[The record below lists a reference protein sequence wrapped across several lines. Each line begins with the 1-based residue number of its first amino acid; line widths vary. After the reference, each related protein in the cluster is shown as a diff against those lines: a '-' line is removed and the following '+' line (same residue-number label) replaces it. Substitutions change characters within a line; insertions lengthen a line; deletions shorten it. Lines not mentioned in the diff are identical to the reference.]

1 MAKLYIVGTPIGN
14 MKDITLR
21 AIDTLQ
27 SVDVVACE
35 DTRHS
40 LPLLSAYDVHAKLIA
55 YHKFNEGAAAA
66 KIVEMINDG
75 KNVAI
80 ITDAGMPSIS
90 DPGAVLVSLCR
101 EQGVDVE
108 LVPGPTA
115 FASAI
120 SLSGIKAQGF
130 TFLGF
135 LPEKTADKRSLVSK
149 VKDTGLPIVLYCA
162 PHDLAKTAEF
172 LYKEL
177 GDRTVH
183 VCRELTK
190 MHECVEDTTLADF
203 HAEERGEIV
212 LIVDASSGKNPLLA
226 LSIEEHLRH
235 YLSLGYT
242 EKDAVKTVASE
253 RSLPKNDVYQVAI
266 NLKPTSPTSLD

>member
-14 MKDITLR
+14 MKDVTLR
-21 AIDTLQ
+21 ALETLK

-55 YHKFNEGAAAA
+55 YHKFNEAEASET
-66 KIVEMINDG
+66 IISMIEDG
-75 KNVAI
+75 KNVAL

-90 DPGAVLVSLCR
+90 DPGAEVISRCR
-101 EQGVDVE
+101 ENGIEVE

-115 FASAI
+115 FASAVT
-120 SLSGIKAQGF
+120 LSGIKAQGF

-135 LPEKTADKRSLVSK
+135 LPEKTADKKALIAR

-172 LYKEL
+172 LFKEL

-190 MHECVEDTTLADF
+190 IHECVEDTKLSDF

-212 LIVDASSGKNPLLA
+212 LIVDAAAEENPLLS
-226 LSIEEHLRH
+226 LSVEEHLKH
-235 YLSLGYT
+235 YLDLDMDQKT
-242 EKDAVKTVASE
+242 AVKTVASE
-253 RSLPKNDVYQVAI
+253 RNLPKNDVYQIAI
-266 NLKPTSPTSLD
+266 NLK

>member
-21 AIDTLQ
+21 AIDTLKC
-27 SVDVVACE
+27 VDVIACE

-55 YHKFNEGAAAA
+55 YHKFNEETAAA
-66 KIVEMINDG
+66 KIVEMIEDG

-90 DPGAVLVSLCR
+90 DPGAEVIAKCR
-101 EQGVDVE
+101 EQGVETE

-120 SLSGIKAQGF
+120 TLSGIKAQGF

-135 LPEKTADKRSLVSK
+135 LPEKTADKRSLVCK

-162 PHDLAKTAEF
+162 PHDLAKTAKF
-172 LYKEL
+172 LYEEL

-203 HAEERGEIV
+203 SAEERGEIV
-212 LIVDASSGKNPLLA
+212 LIVDAQEAQNPLLA
-226 LSIEEHLRH
+226 LSIEEHLTH
-235 YLSLGYT
+235 YLNLGYDQKT
-242 EKDAVKTVASE
+242 AVKTVAQE
-253 RSLPKNDVYQVAI
+253 RNLPKNDVYQVAI
-266 NLKPTSPTSLD
+266 TLK

>member
-21 AIDTLQ
+21 AIDTLKC
-27 SVDVVACE
+27 VDVIACE

-55 YHKFNEGAAAA
+55 YHKFNEETAAA

-75 KNVAI
+75 KSVAI

-90 DPGAVLVSLCR
+90 DPGAEVISLCR
-101 EQGVDVE
+101 AQGVETE

-120 SLSGIKAQGF
+120 TLSGIKAQGF

-135 LPEKTADKRSLVSK
+135 LPEKTADKRSLVYK

-162 PHDLAKTAEF
+162 PHDLGKTAEF

-177 GDRTVH
+177 GDRNVH
-183 VCRELTK
+183 VVRELTK
-190 MHECVEDTTLADF
+190 MHECVEDTRLADF

-212 LIVDASSGKNPLLA
+212 LIVDAQEAQNSLLA
-226 LSIEEHLRH
+226 LSIEEHLAH
-235 YLSLGYT
+235 YLNLGYDQKT
-242 EKDAVKTVASE
+242 AVKTVAQE
-253 RSLPKNDVYQVAI
+253 RSLPKNDVYQVAVT
-266 NLKPTSPTSLD
+266 LK

>member
-1 MAKLYIVGTPIGN
+1 MAKLFIVGTPIGN
-14 MKDITLR
+14 MNDMTLR
-21 AIDTLQ
+21 AIETLKR
-27 SVDVVACE
+27 VGVIACE

-40 LPLLSAYDVHAKLIA
+40 LPLLNHFEIKAKLVA
-55 YHKFNEGAAAA
+55 YHKFNEVEMAN
-66 KIVEMINDG
+66 KIVAMIEAGED
-75 KNVAI
+75 VAI

-90 DPGAVLVSLCR
+90 DPGAEVISRCR
-101 EQGVDVE
+101 ELGVETE

-120 SLSGIKAQGF
+120 TLSGIKAQGF

-135 LPEKTADKRSLVSK
+135 LPEKTADKKALIAR

-190 MHECVEDTTLADF
+190 LHECVEDTTLSDF

-212 LIVDASSGKNPLLA
+212 LIVDALDAQNPLLA
-226 LSIEEHLRH
+226 LSIEEHLSH
-235 YLSLGYT
+235 YLSLGYDQKT
-242 EKDAVKTVASE
+242 AVKTVASE
-253 RSLPKNDVYQVAI
+253 RNLPKNDVYQIAI
-266 NLKPTSPTSLD
+266 NLK

>member
-1 MAKLYIVGTPIGN
+1 MAKLFIVGTPIGN
-14 MKDITLR
+14 MQDMTLR
-21 AIDTLQ
+21 GIETLK
-27 SVDVVACE
+27 SADVIACE

-40 LPLLSAYDVHAKLIA
+40 LPLLSRYEIKAKLVA
-55 YHKFNEGAAAA
+55 YHKFNEVEASE
-66 KIVEMINDG
+66 KIIAMINDG
-75 KNVAI
+75 MNVAL

-90 DPGAVLVSLCR
+90 DPGAEVIRRCR
-101 EQGVDVE
+101 EQGVEVE

-120 SLSGIKAQGF
+120 TLSGIKAQGF

-135 LPEKTADKRSLVSK
+135 LPEKVADKKALIAR

-162 PHDLAKTAEF
+162 PHDLVKTAEF

-190 MHECVEDTTLADF
+190 VHECVETTQLSDF

-212 LIVDASSGKNPLLA
+212 LIVDAGETANPLLEMS
-226 LSIEEHLRH
+226 LEDHLRH
-235 YLSLGYT
+235 YLDLGYDQ
-242 EKDAVKTVASE
+242 KSAVKTVAQE
-253 RSLPKNDVYQVAI
+253 RNLPKNDVYQIAI
-266 NLKPTSPTSLD
+266 NLK

>member
-1 MAKLYIVGTPIGN
+1 MAKLFIVGTPIGN
-14 MKDITLR
+14 MNDMTLR
-21 AIDTLQ
+21 AIDSLRG
-27 SVDVVACE
+27 VDVVACE

-40 LPLLSAYDVHAKLIA
+40 LPLLAKYDVHAKLIA
-55 YHKFNEGAAAA
+55 YHKFNEQEASD
-66 KIVEMINDG
+66 KIITLIEKG

-90 DPGAVLVSLCR
+90 DPGAEVIAKCR
-101 EQGVDVE
+101 EQGVETE

-120 SLSGIKAQGF
+120 TLSGIKAQGF

-135 LPEKTADKRSLVSK
+135 LPEKTADKKALVAR

-162 PHDLAKTAEF
+162 PHDLAKTAKF
-172 LYKEL
+172 LYEEL

-190 MHECVEDTTLADF
+190 MHECVEDTRLADF

-212 LIVDASSGKNPLLA
+212 LIIDAQEGENPLLS
-226 LSIEEHLRH
+226 LSIEEHLSH
-235 YLSLGYT
+235 YLNLGYDQ
-242 EKDAVKTVASE
+242 KSAVKAVASD
-253 RSLPKNDVYQVAI
+253 RALPKNDVYQVAI
-266 NLKPTSPTSLD
+266 NLKPTSLD

>member
-1 MAKLYIVGTPIGN
+1 MAKLFIVGTPIGN
-14 MKDITLR
+14 MNDMTLR
-21 AIDTLQ
+21 AIETLKR
-27 SVDVVACE
+27 VGVIACE

-40 LPLLSAYDVHAKLIA
+40 LPLLNHFDIKAKLVA
-55 YHKFNEGAAAA
+55 YHKFNEVEMAN
-66 KIVEMINDG
+66 KIVAMIEAGED
-75 KNVAI
+75 VAI

-90 DPGAVLVSLCR
+90 DPGAEVISRCR
-101 EQGVDVE
+101 ELGVETE

-120 SLSGIKAQGF
+120 TLSGIKAQGF
-130 TFLGF
+130 TVLGF
-135 LPEKTADKRSLVSK
+135 LPEKTADKKALIAR

-162 PHDLAKTAEF
+162 PHDLAKTVEF

-190 MHECVEDTTLADF
+190 LHECVEDTRLSDF

-212 LIVDASSGKNPLLA
+212 LIVDASDAQNPLLA
-226 LSIEEHLRH
+226 LSIEEHLSH
-235 YLSLGYT
+235 YLSLGYDQKT
-242 EKDAVKTVASE
+242 AVKTVASE
-253 RSLPKNDVYQVAI
+253 RNLPKNDVYQIAI
-266 NLKPTSPTSLD
+266 NMR

>member
-1 MAKLYIVGTPIGN
+1 MAKLFIVGTPIGN
-14 MKDITLR
+14 MNDMTLR
-21 AIDTLQ
+21 AIETLKH
-27 SVDVVACE
+27 VGVIACE

-40 LPLLSAYDVHAKLIA
+40 LPLLNHFEIKAKLVA
-55 YHKFNEGAAAA
+55 YHKFNEVEMAN
-66 KIVEMINDG
+66 KIVAMIEAGED
-75 KNVAI
+75 VAI

-90 DPGAVLVSLCR
+90 DPGAEVISRCR
-101 EQGVDVE
+101 ELGVETE

-120 SLSGIKAQGF
+120 TLSGIKAQGF

-135 LPEKTADKRSLVSK
+135 LPEKTADKKALIAR

-190 MHECVEDTTLADF
+190 LHECVEDTTLSDF

-212 LIVDASSGKNPLLA
+212 LIVDALDAQNPLLA
-226 LSIEEHLRH
+226 LSIEEHLSH
-235 YLSLGYT
+235 YLSLGYDQKT
-242 EKDAVKTVASE
+242 AVKTVAQE
-253 RSLPKNDVYQVAI
+253 RGLPKNDVYQIAI
-266 NLKPTSPTSLD
+266 NLK